1 MYTGV
6 FNDMPL
12 NCSYDKNNEDITF
25 HSFKIVW
32 LNENNT
38 MFVQSQLIKH
48 YSTLFFID

>member
-6 FNDMPL
+6 FNDIPL

-38 MFVQSQLIKH
+38 MFETESINK
-48 YSTLFFID
+48 TL